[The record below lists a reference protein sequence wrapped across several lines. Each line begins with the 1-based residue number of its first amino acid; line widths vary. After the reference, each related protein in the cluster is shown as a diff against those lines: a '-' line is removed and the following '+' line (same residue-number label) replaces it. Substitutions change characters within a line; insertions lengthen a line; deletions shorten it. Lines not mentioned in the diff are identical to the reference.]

1 MTNRVI
7 VNTLDFTR
15 KGKHQKFV
23 LTRADLPRLTDEAV
37 IVNGEIEANV
47 YGDREKDGKPFLD
60 LDISGGM
67 KLTCQRC
74 LDLYDFQINY
84 QSRFI
89 IAKNESQLGEVGEE
103 EEAINTIL
111 AEPELDLLNF
121 IEEELLLALPMM
133 PLHDEGVCVKP
144 QVFAETLDETN
155 PFIGLK

>member
-60 LDISGGM
+60 LDISGGKKEV
-67 KLTCQRC
+67 KL
-74 LDLYDFQINY
+74 
-84 QSRFI
+84 
-89 IAKNESQLGEVGEE
+89 IA
-103 EEAINTIL
+103 I
-111 AEPELDLLNF
+111 
-121 IEEELLLALPMM
+121 
-133 PLHDEGVCVKP
+133 
-144 QVFAETLDETN
+144 
-155 PFIGLK
+155 